1 MSDTRPKTPADML
14 DEVLSVISREI
25 TKIAH
30 LSGKNDT
37 LSLQDS
43 KSLNDY
49 AKTLMSSSREKRESA
64 KSSKVENLKDEDLLL
79 LAEEALNSLK
89 TTKKGT

>member
-1 MSDTRPKTPADML
+1 MSKQKKIKSPADML
-14 DEVLSVISREI
+14 DEVLSII
-25 TKIAH
+25 TNEVRKIAQ
-30 LSGKNDT
+30 LSEGEDT

-64 KSSKVENLKDEDLLL
+64 KSTKAESLSDEELM
-79 LAEEALNSLK
+79 AKAKEAMEVLRDE
-89 TTKKGT
+89 